1 MALHVISPFPP
12 VTNPAMSSKDKKKVS
27 LPEELTSGYGQTQTE
42 TLAVEPKQES
52 LFIGIPKE
60 ITLQE
65 KRVAL
70 VPSGVA
76 NLTSRGHRVLI
87 ETGAGVHSNFTD
99 HAYSEQGGEIAY
111 SAKEVYQKARI
122 ILKAA
127 PPTLEEIEM
136 MQPGTVLISPLQ
148 LPIIS
153 AEYLFRLKHKR
164 IIALAME
171 YLQDEQGS
179 FPIVRIM
186 SEMAGITAV
195 QTAAELLSSTRGGPG
210 VLLGGISGVPS
221 AKVVI
226 LGGGVVAE
234 YATRAALGM
243 GAEVRIFDD
252 NVTKLMRLQTSVG
265 RQLYTSAINPYYL
278 RRELLTAEVAI
289 GAIHA
294 EHGRAPVVVSE
305 DMVRA
310 MRPGSVIIDVS
321 IDQGGCFAT
330 SELTSLD
337 KPTFTKHDVIHYC
350 VPNLASRVGRTASIA
365 VSNVLVPLLLKA
377 DGARSFEHFIL
388 RRPGLRHGVYTF
400 RGCLTNPYL
409 GKRFDMRC
417 TDIDL
422 LMTSGL

>member
-1 MALHVISPFPP
+1 
-12 VTNPAMSSKDKKKVS
+12 MSSKDKKKVD

-42 TLAVEPKQES
+42 TLAVAHKQES
-52 LFIGIPKE
+52 LFIGIPRE
-60 ITLQE
+60 TTLQE

-76 NLTSRGHRVLI
+76 NLASRGHRVLI
-87 ETGAGVHSNFTD
+87 ETNAGLPSNFTD
-99 HAYSEQGGEIAY
+99 HAFSESGGEIAY
-111 SAKEVYQKARI
+111 SAQEVYRKAKV
-122 ILKAA
+122 ILKVA
-127 PPTLEEIEM
+127 PPTLAEIDM
-136 MQPGTVLISPLQ
+136 MQPGTILISPLQ
-148 LPIIS
+148 LPTIS
-153 AEYLFRLKHKR
+153 AEYLFRLKNKR
-164 IIALAME
+164 VIALAME
-171 YLQDEQGS
+171 YMQDEEGS

-186 SEMAGITAV
+186 SEMAGISAI
-195 QTAAELLSSTRGGPG
+195 QTAAELLSSSRGGPG
-210 VLLGGISGVPS
+210 VLLGGVSGVPS

-226 LGGGVVAE
+226 LGGGIVAE

-252 NVTKLMRLQTSVG
+252 NIHKLMRLQNSVG
-265 RQLYTSAINPYYL
+265 RQLYTSAINPLYL
-278 RRELLTAEVAI
+278 RRELVDADVAI

-294 EHGRAPVVVSE
+294 EHGRAPIVVSE
-305 DMVRA
+305 EMVSQ

-337 KPTFTKHDVIHYC
+337 KPTFRKHDVIHYC

-365 VSNVLVPLLLKA
+365 VSNVLVPMLLRA

-388 RRPGLRHGVYTF
+388 RNAGLRHGVYTF

-409 GKRFDMRC
+409 GKRFEMRS